1 MDCVVSVMPMLMY
14 RIGGNDVV
22 GVFVI
27 DKTGEVVA
35 CKHSHF
41 WAEAYELAKG
51 DVNDVSTTQVL
62 QLEQSFKGDEGT
74 GAFKLGQRYG
84 TSIRNYAKLT
94 WVRKLLLRREGEILI
109 AVLKN
114 NVSRR
119 YSNHNG

>member
-1 MDCVVSVMPMLMY
+1 MDCIVSVMPMLMY

-35 CKHSHF
+35 CKHPHF
-41 WAEAYELAKG
+41 WVEAYELAKG

-94 WVRKLLLRREGEILI
+94 WVRKLLLWREGEILI